1 MARQEGGQCSIGP
14 VKARTAW
21 LAGAAGA
28 AIAAWKRFRHTP
40 ELESEQAEDPRA
52 DELRQKLEES
62 RAVVEEQHE
71 EADSRETPVD
81 EADAGV
87 EDRRAA
93 VHERARAAAEEMRG
107 TSE

>member
-1 MARQEGGQCSIGP
+1 

-28 AIAAWKRFRHTP
+28 AVAAYRRFRRREP
-40 ELESEQAEDPRA
+40 EPAAADDPRA
-52 DELRQKLEES
+52 AELRQKLEES

-71 EADSRETPVD
+71 QAGSAETPVD
-81 EADAGV
+81 EADVG
-87 EDRRAA
+87 ERRQA

-107 TSE
+107 SGSGE

>member
-40 ELESEQAEDPRA
+40 EPESGPAEDPRA
-52 DELRQKLEES
+52 EELRQKLEES
-62 RAVVEEQHE
+62 RTVVEEQHE
-71 EADSRETPVD
+71 EAASPETPVD
-81 EADAGV
+81 EADASV

-93 VHERARAAAEEMRG
+93 VHEQARAAADEMRG
-107 TSE
+107 E